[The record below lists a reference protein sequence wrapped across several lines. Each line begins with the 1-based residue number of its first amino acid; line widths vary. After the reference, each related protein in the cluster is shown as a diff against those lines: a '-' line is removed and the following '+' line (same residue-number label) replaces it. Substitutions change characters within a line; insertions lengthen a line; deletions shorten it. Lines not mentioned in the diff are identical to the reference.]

1 MKQNLLLLLMLVG
14 YINLG
19 AENKTPAYQIT
30 GQVIEQNS
38 GKTIPYATVTLQTD
52 SAKTIKKLS
61 SDVSGKFSVPVFE
74 KRKYTLLLTALGYN
88 EAKMSVEVTD
98 AKTDVGKVSMAEGT
112 MMKEVS
118 VVAQK
123 PLVKMDVDK
132 ITYSVEAD
140 PDAQTSNGLEMLRKV
155 PLLTVDGDEKITLNG
170 QTNFKVLVNGK
181 SSSMMSNNFKEV
193 IKSLPAN
200 SIKEIQVITNPSS
213 KYDAEGVGG
222 IINIITTKKTLNGY
236 NGSVSGGFD
245 TFGSFNGSAYVA
257 TKVNKFSFSG
267 RLSLN
272 QFKRPYSHSTN
283 NRENFLSDEW
293 RYTDAF
299 SKNSAKGLYRNFSGE
314 ASYEIDSLNLLSM
327 SFWGYAGN
335 FDSKND
341 GETHISN
348 LQYIDTKA
356 YHTGF
361 DGKNKYGTLSGN
373 IDYQKSFKK
382 PDKSFTVSY
391 KLDNNPNDLN
401 YYNRVDNLLNYT
413 PYNQHS
419 QSESFTR
426 EQTLQ
431 VDYNDPL
438 SKIHQIECGVKAIF
452 RQNESKSNTYL
463 FDDAAQLWNRND
475 TLSNELDYNQ
485 YIVGAY
491 AGYVCKLKKFSFKT
505 GLRTE
510 LTWNDAVSK
519 SVRDTSFTNQ
529 LQNVVPYINL
539 SYQLKQG
546 KTIKLSYTQR
556 LYRPGIWYLNPYVNN
571 TTREEISYG
580 NPNLKSEIAH
590 SFDMAYNENSS
601 KVNFSARSYLAF
613 TNNSIEE
620 VSKINVNNVTETTY
634 KNIGTNLRTGM
645 SLYCSYRPNS
655 KYNFSINGGANY
667 YKMEANNGYQIKN
680 DGFQYNGDFDS
691 RIELWK
697 ESALS
702 FNTGFATSG
711 IQLQGKSGG
720 YTYSGIGLSQNLLKK
735 KLSLNLYLS
744 APFCK
749 YRSYNWNTTDKY
761 YTNYG
766 EYTFPVRK
774 LRFSVT
780 YNFGKSNTEV
790 KKAKRGI
797 SNDDMKSGGGGNGGN

>member
-1 MKQNLLLLLMLVG
+1 MKAKILFFSLFLLFVDIKSMK
-14 YINLG
+14 
-19 AENKTPAYQIT
+19 AELFSIS
-30 GQVIEQNS
+30 GQAVELNS
-38 GKTIPYATVTLQTD
+38 GKTIPYATITLQTD

-61 SDVSGKFSVPVFE
+61 SDVTGRFSIPVNV
-74 KRKYTLLLTALGYN
+74 KRKYTLLLTALGYA
-88 EAKMSVEVTD
+88 EAKVSVDVTG
-98 AKTDVGKVSMAEGT
+98 AKTDVGKVSMAEGA

-123 PLVKMDVDK
+123 PLVKMDIDK

-155 PLLTVDGDEKITLNG
+155 PLLTVDGDENITLNG
-170 QTNFKVLVNGK
+170 QSNYKVLVNGK

-222 IINIITTKKTLNGY
+222 IINIVTLKKTTNGY

-245 TFGSFNGSAYVA
+245 TFGSYNSGVYLA

-267 RLSLN
+267 RISVN
-272 QFKRPYSHSTN
+272 QFKSPSSHSNN
-283 NRENFLSDEW
+283 NRENFLNDELH
-293 RYTDAF
+293 YTDAF
-299 SKNSAKGLYRNFSGE
+299 NKNNSKGLSKNFSGE

-335 FDSKND
+335 YRWNGN
-341 GETHISN
+341 GETYISSIQHIN
-348 LQYIDTKA
+348 AKA
-356 YHTGF
+356 YRTGN
-361 DGKNKYGTLSGN
+361 DGKNNYGTLSGN

-382 PDKSFTVSY
+382 PDKSFTISY
-391 KLDNNPNDLN
+391 KLDNNPNDRNYYTRVDSILN
-401 YYNRVDNLLNYT
+401 YS

-419 QSESFTR
+419 QTESFTR

-431 VDYNDPL
+431 VDYYDPI
-438 SKIHQIECGVKAIF
+438 SKIHQIECGVKGIF

-463 FDDAAQLWNRND
+463 FENATQMWNLKD
-475 TLSNELDYNQ
+475 SLANELDYNQ
-485 YIVGAY
+485 YIIGAY

-510 LTWNDAVSK
+510 LTWNDALSK
-519 SVRDTSFTNQ
+519 SLRDTSFTNQ

-539 SYQLKQG
+539 SYQFKPG

-556 LYRPGIWYLNPYVNN
+556 LYRPSIWYLNPYINN
-571 TTREEISYG
+571 SNREEIRYG
-580 NPNLKSEIAH
+580 NPKLKSEISNA
-590 SFDMAYNENSS
+590 FDLAYNANTP
-601 KVNFSARSYLAF
+601 KVNIGLSGSLAF

-620 VSKINVNNVTETTY
+620 VSKINVSNVTETTY
-634 KNIGTNLRTGM
+634 KNIGTNFRTGM
-645 SLYCSYRPNS
+645 NLYCSYRPNS
-655 KYNFSINGGANY
+655 KYNFTINSGANY
-667 YKMEANNGYQIKN
+667 SKVEANNGYNIKN
-680 DGFQYNGDFDS
+680 EGYRYTGSFNS
-691 RIELWK
+691 RLELWK
-697 ESALS
+697 GAAMSLNA
-702 FNTGFATSG
+702 GFATSG

-720 YTYSGIGLSQNLLKK
+720 YSYSGIGFSQNLLKK
-735 KLSLNLYLS
+735 KLFLNLYLS
-744 APFCK
+744 EPFRK
-749 YRSYNWNTTDKY
+749 YRSYEWSTNDRY
-761 YTNYG
+761 YTNHG
-766 EYTFPVRK
+766 EYNFSVRS
-774 LRFSVT
+774 LRFNVS

-797 SNDDMKSGGGGNGGN
+797 SNDDVKSGGGNGSN

>member
-1 MKQNLLLLLMLVG
+1 MKTKLLIAFLLFNLFYVKAG
-14 YINLG
+14 NT
-19 AENKTPAYQIT
+19 EVYQIT
-30 GQVIEQNS
+30 GQAVEQNS
-38 GKTIPYATVTLQTD
+38 GKTIPYATVTLQID
-52 SAKTIKKLS
+52 STKIIKKLS
-61 SDVSGKFSVPVFE
+61 SDVAGRFSVPVNE
-74 KRKYTLLLTALGYN
+74 KRKYTLTLTALGYSP
-88 EAKMSVEVTD
+88 ARKIVEVTD

-118 VVAQK
+118 VIAQK

-155 PLLTVDGDEKITLNG
+155 PLLTVDGDDNITLNG
-170 QTNFKVLVNGK
+170 QSNYKVLVNGK

-222 IINIITTKKTLNGY
+222 IINIITTKKTTNGY
-236 NGSVSGGFD
+236 NGSLSGGFD
-245 TFGSFNGSAYVA
+245 SFGGFNGSAYLA
-257 TKVNKFSFSG
+257 TRVNKFSFSG
-267 RLSLN
+267 RISLN
-272 QFKRPYSHSTN
+272 QFKRPDSHSSN

-293 RYTDAF
+293 RYTDAS

-335 FDSKND
+335 FDSRND

-348 LQYIDTKA
+348 LQHIDTKA

-373 IDYQKSFKK
+373 IDYQKSFRK

-391 KLDNNPNDLN
+391 KLDNNPNDRNYYTQVDGVLN
-401 YYNRVDNLLNYT
+401 YL
-413 PYNQHS
+413 PYYQHS

-463 FDDAAQLWNRND
+463 FDETEQLWNRND

-491 AGYVCKLKKFSFKT
+491 AGYVCKIKKISFKT
-505 GLRTE
+505 GVRTE

-519 SVRDTSFTNQ
+519 SVRDTSFTNR
-529 LQNVVPYINL
+529 LQNLVPYINL

-556 LYRPGIWYLNPYVNN
+556 LYRPGIWYLNPYINN
-571 TTREEISYG
+571 STREEIRYG
-580 NPNLKSEIAH
+580 NPNLKSEISHA
-590 SFDMAYNENSS
+590 FDLAYNANTPKINLGLS
-601 KVNFSARSYLAF
+601 SYLAF

-620 VSKINVNNVTETTY
+620 VSKINANNVTEETY

-645 SLYCSYRPNS
+645 NIYCSYRPNS
-655 KYNFSINGGANY
+655 KYNFSINSGTNY
-667 YKMEANNGYQIKN
+667 YKMEANNGYNIKN
-680 DGFQYNGDFDS
+680 EGFRYTGNFNS

-702 FNTGFATSG
+702 LNAGFSTSG

-735 KLSLNLYLS
+735 KMSLNLYLS
-744 APFCK
+744 DPFCK
-749 YRSYNWNTTDKY
+749 YRSYKWNTVDKY
-761 YTNYG
+761 YINRG
-766 EYTFPVRK
+766 DYTYMARQ
-774 LRFSVT
+774 LRFTVS

-797 SNDDMKSGGGGNGGN
+797 SNDDVKSGGGGNE